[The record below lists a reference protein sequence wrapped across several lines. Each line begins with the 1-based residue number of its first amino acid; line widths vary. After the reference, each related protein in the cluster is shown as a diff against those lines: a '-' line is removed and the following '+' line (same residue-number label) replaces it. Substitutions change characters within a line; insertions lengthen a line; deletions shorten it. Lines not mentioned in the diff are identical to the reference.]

1 MRRARSSFLFAL
13 LATATVSACKLGDD
27 LAGPDVVT
35 GEGLVYNLID
45 VNAKPTPAVLVQ
57 GPPKVEVIRG
67 ALTLSADST
76 WIVSLIFR
84 LTGPGSTQV
93 ETSTTRGSY
102 TRTNTALTLRL
113 ASTSATQYAGT
124 WSSTDVLLTDMAST
138 TSDRLGFR
146 IR

>member
-1 MRRARSSFLFAL
+1 MRRTRIPFLLVL
-13 LATATVSACKLGDD
+13 LAISGPSACKLDKD
-27 LAGPDVVT
+27 LAGPDLVT
-35 GEGLVYNLID
+35 GDGLVYNLVD
-45 VNAKPTPAVLVQ
+45 VNAKPTPAVLAP
-57 GPPKVEVIRG
+57 GPPKVEILRG

-102 TRTNTALTLRL
+102 TRANTALTLKL
-113 ASTSATQYAGT
+113 ASTSATQYSGT
-124 WSSTDVLLTDMAST
+124 WSSTDVQLTDMAST
-138 TSDRLGFR
+138 TLDRLGFR